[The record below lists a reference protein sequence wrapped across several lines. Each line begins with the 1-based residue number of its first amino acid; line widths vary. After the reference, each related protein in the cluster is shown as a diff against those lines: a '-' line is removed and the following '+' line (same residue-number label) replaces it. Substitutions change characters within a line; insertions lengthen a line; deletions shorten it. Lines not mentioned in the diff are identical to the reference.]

1 MELSK
6 ERKFREIETKI
17 LKGIHSTGAREV
29 ARIAGLHESQIS
41 RMQRPQ
47 HKENLSFIQRCARL
61 LAAIEYEGGE
71 DMVVLQG
78 DEARALIQMLGHI
91 RTPKRKAPAV
101 TEAQDQIEL
110 TI

>member
-1 MELSK
+1 MELSN

-41 RMQRPQ
+41 RMQHPQ
-47 HKENLSFIQRCARL
+47 HKEHFSFIERCSRL

-78 DEARALIQMLGHI
+78 DEARALIQMLGNI

>member
-1 MELSK
+1 
-6 ERKFREIETKI
+6 
-17 LKGIHSTGAREV
+17 
-29 ARIAGLHESQIS
+29 
-41 RMQRPQ
+41 
-47 HKENLSFIQRCARL
+47 
-61 LAAIEYEGGE
+61 
-71 DMVVLQG
+71 MVVLQG